1 MPESRK
7 KPSVPALKGAVER
20 FEKSLEALSPERP
33 GLVADWKDL
42 RSGLDEILEERSPP
56 AVSRQLE
63 LPVILVATPEI
74 VSLPEHMGNLS
85 NFIRTG
91 DGGGLADISAA
102 VVTELYQRGVN
113 VHVTLPHYRNLFASL
128 GKISDEEYRAMIR
141 GVQEIQRI
149 HFIEYGLFD
158 GASQVYE
165 ERSQLDRLMVR
176 RAVAFQEGIL
186 YGLLPS
192 LRSRNEKVL
201 VHCNDW
207 MTGLLPAAARS
218 RGIPS
223 LITCHNIFTALET
236 PQSLHEQGIE
246 IGPFAK
252 HLYFERHP
260 DTFASIEANYRQNRV
275 DFLTSGLFSATRIN
289 TVSPTFLREIAGDA
303 FADFGLIPEQ
313 MHRVIADRFEEGAA
327 SGILNAPM
335 PTADP
340 RVDPLIRRNYE
351 TGDVLRGKQD
361 NKLSFQDEM
370 RLRSDP
376 RAPLFFWPHRLASPQ
391 KGVELM
397 LAAIP
402 HIMTESPTAQFA
414 IVANGQLDHVNACR
428 RLMNAFPGRVAY
440 HAFLAGAESAR
451 QGGGGLHSLS
461 LPLRA
466 VRNSPGRRAPLRDPP
481 DRAQDR
487 RSGGHGGAPDRG
499 HGERIRLSG
508 LPGGRPGRGD
518 SRGARLLR
526 DAAPHSH
533 PDPAAGH
540 AGELRAVQHRANRR
554 SVHRCL
560 PGDPRS
566 EGGVSRGPGFRFLPK
581 ESPE

>member
-1 MPESRK
+1 
-7 KPSVPALKGAVER
+7 VDR
-20 FEKSLEALSPERP
+20 FEKSLETLSPERP
-33 GLVADWKDL
+33 ELVADWKEL

-56 AVSRQLE
+56 GFSRHLE
-63 LPVILVATPEI
+63 LPMILVATPEI

-141 GVQEIQRI
+141 GVQEVQRI

-158 GASQVYE
+158 GAKQVYE

-186 YGLLPS
+186 YSLLPT
-192 LRSRNEKVL
+192 LRVRNDQIL

-207 MTGLLPAAARS
+207 MTGLLPSAARS

-236 PQSLHEQGIE
+236 PQALYEQGVE
-246 IGPFAK
+246 VDPFLE

-260 DTFASIEANYRQNRV
+260 DSFSSAELSYRQNRV
-275 DFLTSGLFSATRIN
+275 DFLTSGLFAASRIN
-289 TVSPTFLREIAGDA
+289 TVSPTFLREIAEDA
-303 FADFGLIPEQ
+303 FAGFDLIPEAVRQ
-313 MHRVIADRFEEGAA
+313 VISSRFEEGAA

-340 RVDPLIRRNYE
+340 RVDPLIRRKY
-351 TGDVLRGKQD
+351 DVRHMVSGKQV
-361 NKLSFQDEM
+361 NKLRLQDQ
-370 RLRSDP
+370 LKLHSDP
-376 RAPLFFWPHRLASPQ
+376 KAPLFFWPHRLVSPQ

-402 HIMTESPTAQFA
+402 YVITESPAAQFA
-414 IVANGQLDHVNACR
+414 IVANGQLDHVNACQ

-440 HAFLAGAESAR
+440 HSFSRELSQLGKAGADFILCPSLYEPCGIPQVEGPR
-451 QGGGGLHSLS
+451 YGTLPIVRKTGGLADTVEPLTASEGNGFVFREYQVAGLVEAIREA
-461 LPLRA
+461 LAFYARPLRTRA
-466 VRNSPGRRAPLRDPP
+466 RILRRIMLESSQRFT
-481 DRAQDR
+481 
-487 RSGGHGGAPDRG
+487 
-499 HGERIRLSG
+499 I
-508 LPGGRPGRGD
+508 
-518 SRGARLLR
+518 ARTVDQYIDLYQEILGQKV
-526 DAAPHSH
+526 A
-533 PDPAAGH
+533 
-540 AGELRAVQHRANRR
+540 
-554 SVHRCL
+554 
-560 PGDPRS
+560 
-566 EGGVSRGPGFRFLPK
+566 
-581 ESPE
+581 

>member
-1 MPESRK
+1 MPDSRE
-7 KPSVPALKGAVER
+7 KPSIPALQSAVDR
-20 FEKSLEALSPERP
+20 FEKSLETLSPERP
-33 GLVADWKDL
+33 ELVADWKEL

-56 AVSRQLE
+56 GISRHLE
-63 LPVILVATPEI
+63 LPMILVATPEI

-141 GVQEIQRI
+141 GVQEVQRI

-158 GASQVYE
+158 GAKQVYE

-186 YGLLPS
+186 YRLLPT
-192 LRSRNEKVL
+192 LRIRNDQIL

-207 MTGLLPAAARS
+207 MTGLLPSAARS

-236 PQSLHEQGIE
+236 PQALYEQGVE
-246 IGPFAK
+246 VDPFLE

-260 DTFASIEANYRQNRV
+260 DSFSSAEMNYRQNRV
-275 DFLTSGLFSATRIN
+275 DFLTSGLFAATRIN
-289 TVSPTFLREIAGDA
+289 TVSPTFLREIAKDA
-303 FADFGLIPEQ
+303 FAGFNLIPEPVR
-313 MHRVIADRFEEGAA
+313 RVITSRFEEGAA

-340 RVDPLIRRNYE
+340 RVDPLIHRKY
-351 TGDVLRGKQD
+351 DVRHMVSGKQV
-361 NKLSFQDEM
+361 NKLWFQDQIKLHIE
-370 RLRSDP
+370 P
-376 RAPLFFWPHRLASPQ
+376 KAPLFFWPHRLVSPQ

-402 HIMTESPTAQFA
+402 YIITESSAAQFA
-414 IVANGQLDHVNACR
+414 IVANGQLDHVNACK

-440 HAFLAGAESAR
+440 HSFSRELSQLGKAGSDFILCPSLYEPCGIPQVEGPR
-451 QGGGGLHSLS
+451 YGTLPIVRKTGGLADTVEPLTASKGNGFVFREYQVAGLVEGIREA
-461 LPLRA
+461 LAFYARPLRTRA
-466 VRNSPGRRAPLRDPP
+466 SILRRIMVESSQRFT
-481 DRAQDR
+481 
-487 RSGGHGGAPDRG
+487 
-499 HGERIRLSG
+499 I
-508 LPGGRPGRGD
+508 
-518 SRGARLLR
+518 ARTVDQYIDLYQEILGQKV
-526 DAAPHSH
+526 A
-533 PDPAAGH
+533 
-540 AGELRAVQHRANRR
+540 
-554 SVHRCL
+554 
-560 PGDPRS
+560 
-566 EGGVSRGPGFRFLPK
+566 
-581 ESPE
+581 